1 MKNFESLDQ
10 RVIRTTCDWSCSGQ
24 ELASYL
30 ASRFTYRS
38 CQEWIERITNGEIT
52 LNGKI
57 VSPQYRLQLHDQ
69 IEYRPADITEPA
81 ADLNYSI
88 VYEDENYLVVNKP
101 GNLCMHPAG
110 PFFKHTLWHL
120 LTTKY
125 GKIHFVNRLDRETS
139 GILLATKNSKAAAFL
154 SKAGNITCKEYEALV
169 FGDFKEE
176 ITATG
181 YLVSDKSSL
190 ILKKRK
196 FVKDLSEEDVKV
208 ETATTILKPIKSNG
222 NFSLV
227 NATPVTGRMHQ
238 IRITLYSLGFPM
250 VGDKLYGPNEILF
263 LKQRTNKIS
272 EEEQASLIMNR
283 QALHSSKITYIDPVD
298 RQEKTFYCPSNFTL
312 PEK

>member
-1 MKNFESLDQ
+1 MSQPNLETRIIKSSVTWANA
-10 RVIRTTCDWSCSGQ
+10 GMM
-24 ELASYL
+24 LASFL
-30 ASRFTYRS
+30 ASRFTYRT
-38 CQEWIERITNGEIT
+38 QEEWCERIAKGEIKI
-52 LNGKI
+52 NGKET
-57 VSPQYRLQLHDQ
+57 SPDTILNLHDV
-69 IEYRPADITEPA
+69 IEYIPQDIVEPPAN
-81 ADLNYSI
+81 LNYSI
-88 VYEDENYLVVNKP
+88 IHEDDNVLVIDKP
-101 GNLCMHPAG
+101 ANLCVHPSG

-120 LTTKY
+120 LTSKY

-263 LKQRTNKIS
+263 LKQRTNEIT

-283 QALHSSKITYIDPVD
+283 QALHSSKITFIDPVD
-298 RQEKTFYCPSNFTL
+298 CQEKTFYCPSNFTL

>member
-1 MKNFESLDQ
+1 MSQPNLEQ
-10 RVIRTTCDWSCSGQ
+10 RIIKSSVTWSNAGMM
-24 ELASYL
+24 LAAFL
-30 ASRFTYRS
+30 ASRFTYRTKEQW
-38 CQEWIERITNGEIT
+38 CERIALGEIKI
-52 LNGKI
+52 NGKETTPETI
-57 VSPQYRLQLHDQ
+57 LNLHDI
-69 IEYRPADITEPA
+69 IEYIPQDIKEPP

-88 VYEDENYLVVNKP
+88 IHEDDNVIVVNKP
-101 GNLCMHPAG
+101 GNLCVHPSG

-120 LTTKY
+120 LTSKY

-169 FGDFKEE
+169 FGNFNAE

-181 YLVSDKSSL
+181 FLVSDKSSMV
-190 ILKKRK
+190 LKKRK
-196 FVKDLSEEDVKV
+196 FVYELSDDDVKV

-227 NATPVTGRMHQ
+227 NATPITGRMHQ

-250 VGDKLYGPNEILF
+250 VGDKLYGPNDILF
-263 LKQRTNKIS
+263 LKQRTDEITQ
-272 EEEQASLIMNR
+272 EEKDSLIMAR
-283 QALHSSKITYIDPVD
+283 QALHSSKITYIDPQD
-298 RQEKTFYCPSNFTL
+298 HTEKTFYCPSNFTL